1 MATARLSRVS
11 WAGKLTHAALTEL
24 FLDAVVGD
32 RLDQS
37 SASQALVRWIF
48 LKLSERRQ
56 YFFTMT

>member
-1 MATARLSRVS
+1 MGHVN
-11 WAGKLTHAALTEL
+11 LTHAALTEL

-32 RLDQS
+32 RLDHS

-48 LKLSERRQ
+48 LELSERRQ